1 MVSWHSH
8 PSFWLAIMPGTT
20 RMKEEKRHYFNSTWA
35 STRSWNSASPRRATR
50 APRRR
55 ADHCREAP
63 PSREAPGS
71 KYCTGYLP
79 DWAFA
84 YLDNI
89 LRLTVNLLMV
99 SWLGQV
105 DCSKASL
112 AKRLPQGPL
121 TTPNSQVFFGG
132 QYFLLKLVSA
142 SKVSRRNLPVI
153 FDNSWRWQGGR

>member
-1 MVSWHSH
+1 MVSWHSD

-20 RMKEEKRHYFNSTWA
+20 RVKEEKRHYFNSTWA

-99 SWLGQV
+99 SWLRQV

-112 AKRLPQGPL
+112 AKRLPKGPL

-132 QYFLLKLVSA
+132 QYFLVKLVSA
-142 SKVSRRNLPVI
+142 SEVSRRDLPVI

>member
-1 MVSWHSH
+1 
-8 PSFWLAIMPGTT
+8 
-20 RMKEEKRHYFNSTWA
+20 MKEKETLFPPTAPGPPGDHGLLPPQGEEGVHLDEERTIVVRLHL
-35 STRSWNSASPRRATR
+35 PR
-50 APRRR
+50 
-55 ADHCREAP
+55 EV
-63 PSREAPGS
+63 PGS
-71 KYCTGYLP
+71 KSESCTGYLP

-89 LRLTVNLLMV
+89 LRLTVNLSVV

-132 QYFLLKLVSA
+132 QYFLVKLVSA
-142 SKVSRRNLPVI
+142 SKLSRRNLPVI
-153 FDNSWRWQGGR
+153 FDNSWRWQRGR